1 MSPSLPSLLGLPS
14 FDTTLGAVLLGLVV
28 GIMLYGITVYQAYK
42 YYTVY
47 ADDGIRLKLYI
58 TVVLLFET
66 FHSALW
72 TIVCYHYLV
81 TDAFDL
87 LGLIY
92 AEWSLKLTILITGLT
107 VFISQAFYAHRVYYL
122 GHRYYRWLAIPVV
135 VSMVTS
141 LGAPLSLTCLILP
154 KWLIS
159 IGYGF
164 AVASDIMLTG
174 ALVFVLHRSRT
185 GLKRSDSILDTLIKY
200 TINTGMHH
208 SCPTPYF
215 YQLTVLTPPRIP
227 GLLTSI
233 FSVLAFIFGIILPG
247 NLVYVGVSIVGTKLY
262 ANSVLAV
269 VNSRKSIGNKFLDD
283 FTTQDQGSSSQ
294 SSADVESMVW
304 NVHQPTTGCAT
315 ESMSTNR
322 SASFVASAAEAE
334 KPEGR
339 EGRQPNL
346 TVTV

>member
-1 MSPSLPSLLGLPS
+1 
-14 FDTTLGAVLLGLVV
+14 
-28 GIMLYGITVYQAYK
+28 
-42 YYTVY
+42 
-47 ADDGIRLKLYI
+47 
-58 TVVLLFET
+58 
-66 FHSALW
+66 
-72 TIVCYHYLV
+72 
-81 TDAFDL
+81 
-87 LGLIY
+87 
-92 AEWSLKLTILITGLT
+92 
-107 VFISQAFYAHRVYYL
+107 
-122 GHRYYRWLAIPVV
+122 
-135 VSMVTS
+135 
-141 LGAPLSLTCLILP
+141 
-154 KWLIS
+154 
-159 IGYGF
+159 
-164 AVASDIMLTG
+164 
-174 ALVFVLHRSRT
+174 
-185 GLKRSDSILDTLIKY
+185 
-200 TINTGMHH
+200 MHH
-208 SCPTPYF
+208 SCPTPYI

-247 NLVYVGVSIVGTKLY
+247 NLVYVGCMRTRSSPCTPVSLSQTST
-262 ANSVLAV
+262 ATDPDVLGR

-339 EGRQPNL
+339 EGRRPNL